1 MKIAKLK
8 IENFGKWMLIPLF
21 FVLCFLFI
29 PPSANAQSVSLSGFA
44 WSDLP
49 TSNTEVGAGW
59 ISFSGPGYNVV
70 ANTSTGDLSGY
81 AWSSNYGWL
90 SFNSSDVSGCP
101 SAPCQPNV
109 NPSTGATTGWARFIA
124 APAGT
129 TGVWNGW
136 VHLTGSNYAVTYS
149 SATQQ
154 FSGYA
159 WGQNDI
165 GWMRWAGTA
174 QNGSPYAVTMSP
186 LTPPE
191 ATINIAVFPASA
203 SWILNPGAINGT
215 GSGNA
220 TVTPSQGGTSYTVT
234 PGAAPS
240 GYTFPP
246 TITNSQGGGASAL
259 ILPNSSTTFT
269 IIYTQAFD
277 YNLTNDGGVNVQ
289 KAGVPQ
295 SDQNIITATQTAGAG
310 QAVTLSASG
319 LPSDVS
325 VGFSNQGCVPS
336 AGSPCNFTATFTV
349 LPSAVA
355 GTYPITVTGS
365 PLSKTTNFNLT
376 ITNSPNMILSCVA
389 TPSSAQVGEDVTWNV
404 TISDPNGNSPYTFSW
419 AGDEVPLPPN
429 EPTTQS
435 FIMSYSTVGSKQI
448 QATVWDS
455 LLNQGI
461 CPASFINVGANPN
474 FGEF

>member
-1 MKIAKLK
+1 MNNLQFTIYNK
-8 IENFGKWMLIPLF
+8 F
-21 FVLCFLFI
+21 FLGSLFI
-29 PPSANAQSVSLSGFA
+29 VACLLFVPQFVGAQTVGLSGFA

-59 ISFSGPGYNVV
+59 ISFSGPGYGVV
-70 ANTSTGDLSGY
+70 ANTSTGNLSGY
-81 AWSSNYGWL
+81 AWSSTYGWL

-186 LTPPE
+186 LTPPD
-191 ATINIAVFPASA
+191 ATINISVFPPSA
-203 SWILNPGAINGT
+203 SWTLNPGSINGT
-215 GSGNA
+215 GNATA
-220 TVTPSQGGTSYTVT
+220 TVTPSQAGTSYTVT
-234 PGAAPS
+234 GGAAPS
-240 GYTFPP
+240 GYIFPP
-246 TITNSQGGGASAL
+246 TITNSQGGGDTAL

-295 SDQNIITATQTAGAG
+295 SDQNVITATQTAGAG

-319 LPSDVS
+319 LPSNVS

-349 LPSAVA
+349 LPSAIS

-365 PLSKTTNFNLT
+365 PLSQTTNFNLT
-376 ITNSPNMILSCVA
+376 ITSSPNMILSCVA
-389 TPSSAQVGEDVTWNV
+389 TPSSAQVGDDVTWNV
-404 TISDPNGNSPYTFSW
+404 TISDPNNNAPYTFSW
-419 AGDEVPLPPN
+419 SGVEVPVDQTDEL
-429 EPTTQS
+429 TATQS
-435 FIMSYSTVGSKQI
+435 FIMSYSTTGSKQI
-448 QATVWDS
+448 QATVWDNVR
-455 LLNQGI
+455 NQSM
-461 CPASFINVGANPN
+461 CPASFINIGVNPN